1 MSIVLN
7 SNINSVFAG
16 TAVSQTNVDLS
27 KQMEALSTGKRI
39 NFASDDSAG
48 STVVSRMANQ
58 IAGLNQ
64 DVKNANDGISLGQTY
79 DAAAQTVSTILVRM
93 QTLATQI
100 ATGTYNSADA
110 KNANQEFSQ
119 LQSEITRIASKT
131 KWNGAMAVGSAS
143 TYNIQVG
150 YTSGDTISL
159 TLGSMSAN
167 ALGTGGTNGS
177 VGSASIASATAASK
191 ALQSI
196 SDGLSALNSSRAV
209 AGSVVN
215 RLQDTVTVLMNLSQ
229 RTQEAQSQIQST
241 DYAAASSALAKDN
254 VLLQAGTAMLAQAN
268 QQPQYILT
276 LLK

>member
-7 SNINSVFAG
+7 TNINSVFAG
-16 TAVSQTNVDLS
+16 AAVSQTNVDLS

-48 STVVSRMANQ
+48 STVVSRMAGQ

-79 DAAAQTVSTILVRM
+79 DAAAQTISNILTRM

-100 ATGTYNSADA
+100 ASGTYNTADA
-110 KNANQEFSQ
+110 TNANQEFGQ
-119 LQSEITRIASKT
+119 LQSEITRIASHT
-131 KWNGAMAVGSAS
+131 KWNGS
-143 TYNIQVG
+143 TAIGAATTFTIQVG

-159 TLGSMSAN
+159 KLGALSAKALGSSA
-167 ALGTGGTNGS
+167 TNGS
-177 VGSASIASATAASK
+177 VNSASISTQADASK
-191 ALQSI
+191 ALS
-196 SDGLSALNSSRAV
+196 SLSAGLSSLNSNRAV
-209 AGSVVN
+209 AGAVVN

-241 DYAAASSALAKDN
+241 DYAATSSALAKDN

>member
-48 STVVSRMANQ
+48 STVVSRMALQ

-64 DVKNANDGISLGQTY
+64 SVKNANDGISLGQTY
-79 DAAAQTVSTILVRM
+79 DASAQTISNILVRM

-100 ATGTYNSADA
+100 ASQTYNSSDA
-110 KNANQEFSQ
+110 TNANQEFGQ
-119 LQSEITRIASKT
+119 LQSEITRIATNT
-131 KWNGAMAVGSAS
+131 KWNGAFSLSTSAKPV
-143 TYNIQVG
+143 TIQVG
-150 YTSGDTISL
+150 NTSGDTITVNLSDI
-159 TLGSMSAN
+159 TSKGLGVSA
-167 ALGTGGTNGS
+167 AT
-177 VGSASIASATAASK
+177 IATASGAS
-191 ALQSI
+191 
-196 SDGLSALNSSRAV
+196 SALATISAAMATLNSARAV
-209 AGSVVN
+209 TGAVVN
-215 RLQDTVTVLMNLSQ
+215 RLQDTVSVLMNLSQ

>member
-48 STVVSRMANQ
+48 STVVSRMALQ
-58 IAGLNQ
+58 IAGLTQ
-64 DVKNANDGISLGQTY
+64 GVKNANDGISLGQTY
-79 DAAAQTVSTILVRM
+79 DASAQTISNILVRM

-100 ATGTYNSADA
+100 ASQTYNSSDA
-110 KNANQEFSQ
+110 KNANQEFVQ
-119 LQSEITRIASKT
+119 LQSEITRIANNT
-131 KWNGAMAVGSAS
+131 KWNGAYSLSNSSQTVQ
-143 TYNIQVG
+143 IQVG
-150 YTSGDTISL
+150 NTNSSDDSIKISL
-159 TLGSMSAN
+159 NNMTASGLKV
-167 ALGTGGTNGS
+167 GTG
-177 VGSASIASATAASK
+177 VSISSATAAGK
-191 ALQSI
+191 ALSSI
-196 SDGLSALNSSRAV
+196 TVAMANLNSARAV
-209 AGSVVN
+209 SGAVVN
-215 RLQDTVTVLMNLSQ
+215 RLQDTVSVLMNLSQ

>member
-16 TAVSQTNVDLS
+16 TAVSQTNVDLAH
-27 KQMEALSTGKRI
+27 QMQALSTGKRI

-79 DAAAQTVSTILVRM
+79 DAAAQTVSTILARM

-100 ATGTYNSADA
+100 ASGTYNSADA
-110 KNANQEFSQ
+110 KNANQEYGQ
-119 LQSEITRIASKT
+119 LKSEISRIASRT
-131 KWNGAMAVGSAS
+131 KWNGAMAVGSAA
-143 TYNIQVG
+143 TYTIQVG
-150 YTSGDTISL
+150 YTSGDSITLAFGSL
-159 TLGSMSAN
+159 SAGGLKVSGS
-167 ALGTGGTNGS
+167 L
-177 VGSASIASATAASK
+177 ATAASASK
-191 ALQSI
+191 TLAVI
-196 SDGLSALNSSRAV
+196 ANGLSALNSSRAV
-209 AGSVVN
+209 AGAVVN
-215 RLQDTVTVLMNLSQ
+215 RLQDTVSVLMNLSQ

-241 DYAAASSALAKDN
+241 DYAATSSALATDN

-268 QQPQYILT
+268 QQPNYILT

>member
-48 STVVSRMANQ
+48 STVVSRMALQ
-58 IAGLNQ
+58 IAGLTQ
-64 DVKNANDGISLGQTY
+64 GVKNANDGISLGQTY
-79 DAAAQTVSTILVRM
+79 DASAQTISNILVRM

-100 ATGTYNSADA
+100 ASQTYNSSDA
-110 KNANQEFSQ
+110 ANANQEFKQ
-119 LQSEITRIASKT
+119 LQSEITRIATNT
-131 KWNGAMAVGSAS
+131 KWNGATSLS
-143 TYNIQVG
+143 ISSKIINIQVG
-150 YTSGDTISL
+150 NTSADKIGVQLYDISSKG
-159 TLGSMSAN
+159 LGVS
-167 ALGTGGTNGS
+167 
-177 VGSASIASATAASK
+177 AASLSSSTK
-191 ALQSI
+191 ASTALSSI
-196 SDGLSALNSSRAV
+196 SDAMASLNSARAV
-209 AGSVVN
+209 AGAVVN
-215 RLQDTVTVLMNLSQ
+215 RLQDTVSVLMNLSQ